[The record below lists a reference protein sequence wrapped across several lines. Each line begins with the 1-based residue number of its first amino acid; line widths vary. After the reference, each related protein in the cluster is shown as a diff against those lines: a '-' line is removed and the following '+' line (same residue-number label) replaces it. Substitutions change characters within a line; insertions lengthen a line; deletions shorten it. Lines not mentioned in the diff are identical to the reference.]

1 MKNTKLKHFT
11 RKFISF
17 SLVVCLLTGIL
28 SVTASALTQNQD
40 GYAGLYNKIPSSN
53 GSGYTY
59 RFLTENT
66 IAITDYNGYDTEV
79 TIPSKIDGY
88 TVTGVENMDTSSI
101 KKILMP
107 DTVTYIGEC
116 AFGDYDDSVPLEEI
130 VLSKNLK
137 TIGQSAFRN
146 CYSLKSI
153 DIPDSVTE
161 IEDRAFLSCYALENI
176 SVSQN
181 TNFGDSAFGDRLWSS
196 IPALSDDYNAWLY
209 DENASD
215 FFVWNGC
222 LFAYRGSSKTPVIP
236 SGVCG
241 IGDKVFE
248 SSDITGVTIPEGV
261 RYISYGAFQKCT
273 SLKSVKFPNSL
284 QIIGGEA
291 FGDCTAL
298 SSVTFGSGL
307 KSIEYNGFANCESL
321 KKVVL
326 PEGLEKLD
334 GAFYE
339 CYNLENITF
348 PSTLNEMDMYHSA
361 VYDTKWYANIAY
373 GDPIYCGGIF
383 LGFKYD
389 YTAPVENIKINST
402 YTVRA
407 GTKTVYMNE
416 CYVDKLTTLNLPDGL
431 KSLTIKSPKNVN
443 SNYKITKLTVP
454 ESVDYVDIESMYD
467 LKTLKLPTTAKL
479 NINCFMNCPAIES
492 LTIPKGNIR
501 LEASLWSCEK
511 IKSITIPSDT
521 LEITDT
527 FGSKYLTSVNLSS
540 VRILKDSFKSCTGLT
555 KVNLP
560 DSLVSIDGAF
570 SDCTNLTTITGGA
583 NVRYIGDSS
592 FANCSK
598 LNSFGSIGNNLSVLD
613 HRAFTGTGWYNNQKD
628 GVVYFQNFAY
638 CYKGTMP
645 KNTQLTFKEGT
656 KAIVG
661 GFIFGDLELTPRNV
675 AYFESPILT
684 KVVIPKSCQ
693 YIGYYAFFGC
703 ESLKNI
709 TLNGGELV
717 ETKAFENH
725 GCETITLPSTMR
737 VVADSSFTGKK
748 LKTVNLNDGLQYIGE
763 GVFFSL
769 GNIKSMKVPASVTHI
784 GAKSI
789 GYYTTNPEDHFTAS
803 EVIPNFVIYGTSGTE
818 AQTYADRNNIQFNS
832 IAAGTTVKGT
842 AKSYLSASDTV
853 TIQLIKSGVVAYET
867 IVKGNTVD
875 YFFSDV
881 ATGTYILK
889 VMKENHIAREYK
901 ITVGSESVILNVKI
915 CRLGDVNMDGKI
927 SILDAIMVQKAA
939 LSSMSLDDYQSKL
952 ASVRGKSSLGVLD
965 AILIQ
970 KYALGIIS
978 TFD

>member
-1 MKNTKLKHFT
+1 MKKTKLKRRT

-17 SLVVCLLTGIL
+17 ALAVCLLTGML
-28 SVTASALTQNQD
+28 SVTASALTQNKD
-40 GYAGLYNKIPSSN
+40 GYAGLYNKVPSSN

-88 TVTGVENMDTSSI
+88 TVTGVEYMDTSNVR
-101 KKILMP
+101 KIVVP
-107 DTVTYIGEC
+107 DTVTYIGES
-116 AFGDYDDSVPLEEI
+116 AFADSSDGVPLEEV

-146 CYSLKSI
+146 CYDLKSI
-153 DIPDSVTE
+153 DIPTSVTE
-161 IEDRAFLSCYALENI
+161 IGDDAFYGCSSLEN
-176 SVSQN
+176 VN
-181 TNFGDSAFGDRLWSS
+181 MNFGIDIGQNAFNFV
-196 IPALSDDYNAWLY
+196 PAVNNPYMDWLY
-209 DENASD
+209 SENRSD
-215 FFVWNGC
+215 FFIWNGWI
-222 LFAYRGSSKTPVIP
+222 YGYDGNSKTPVVP

-241 IGDKVFE
+241 ITDYLFRN
-248 SSDITGVTIPEGV
+248 SDITGITIPEGV
-261 RYISYGAFQKCT
+261 KFIGYGAFQNCT
-273 SLKSVKFPNSL
+273 ALKSVKFPNSL
-284 QIIGGEA
+284 QKIGGEA
-291 FGDCTAL
+291 FGDCTSL

-307 KSIEYNGFANCESL
+307 KSIEYEGFSDCESL

-326 PEGLEKLD
+326 PEGLEKLE
-334 GAFYE
+334 GAFYG

-348 PSTLNEMDMYHSA
+348 PNSLSEINDSTI
-361 VYDTKWYANIAY
+361 YDTKWYSNIAD
-373 GDPIYCGGIF
+373 GAPIYCGGVF
-383 LGFKYD
+383 LGFKCD
-389 YTAPVENIKINST
+389 YTVPVENININST

-407 GTKTVYMNE
+407 GTKTVYMYN

-431 KSLTIKSPKNVN
+431 KSLTIKYPTNVN

-454 ESVDYVDIESMYD
+454 ESVDYVDIEDMAD

-479 NINCFMNCPAIES
+479 DINCFMNCPAIES

-521 LEITDT
+521 LEITGT
-527 FGSKYLTSVNLSS
+527 FGSKYLTSVNLSN
-540 VRILKDSFKSCTGLT
+540 VRILKDSFKLCTGLT

-560 DSLVSIDGAF
+560 DSVVSIDGAF

-598 LNSFGSIGNNLSVLD
+598 LNSFGSIGSNLSVLD

-717 ETKAFENH
+717 ENNAFENH

-748 LKTVNLNDGLQYIGE
+748 MKTINLNDGLQYIGE
-763 GVFFSL
+763 DAFFSM
-769 GNIKSMKVPASVTHI
+769 GNINNMTVPASVTHI
-784 GAKSI
+784 GKYSI
-789 GYYTTNPEDHFTAS
+789 GYYPVDPDDPFS
-803 EVIPNFVIYGTSGTE
+803 YPEVIPNFVIYGTSGTE
-818 AQTYADRNNIQFNS
+818 AQTYADRNEIQFNS

-867 IVKGNTVD
+867 TVKGNTAD
-875 YFFSDV
+875 YSISGV
-881 ATGTYILK
+881 ANGTYTLK
-889 VMKENHIAREYK
+889 VSKNAHADREY
-901 ITVGSESVILNVKI
+901 TVKVSSADVTQNVEI
-915 CRLGDVNMDGKI
+915 FPIGDVNSD
-927 SILDAIMVQKAA
+927 
-939 LSSMSLDDYQSKL
+939 
-952 ASVRGKSSLGVLD
+952 
-965 AILIQ
+965 
-970 KYALGIIS
+970 GIIS
-978 TFD
+978 IVDATLVQKYIVKIENLTDLQKKSADVTGDGTINIQDATDIQKMVVQLQ

>member
-1 MKNTKLKHFT
+1 MKKTKLKHRT
-11 RKFISF
+11 RKFIS
-17 SLVVCLLTGIL
+17 LALAVCLLTGML
-28 SVTASALTQNQD
+28 SVTASALTQNED
-40 GYAGLYNKIPSSN
+40 GYAGLYNKVPSSN

-59 RFLTENT
+59 RFLSANT
-66 IAITDYNGYDTEV
+66 IAITDYKGYDTEV

-88 TVTGVENMDTSSI
+88 TVTGVENMDTSHI
-101 KKILMP
+101 KKIVMP

-137 TIGQSAFRN
+137 TIGPWAFSR
-146 CYSLKSI
+146 CFELKSI
-153 DIPDSVTE
+153 DIPESVTE
-161 IEDRAFLSCYALENI
+161 IENGAFTGCYSLKNFN
-176 SVSQN
+176 VSQN
-181 TNFGDSAFGDRLWSS
+181 TNFGDRVFGENFWSS
-196 IPALSDDYNAWLY
+196 MNALSDDYNAWLY

-248 SSDITGVTIPEGV
+248 NSDITGVTIPEGV
-261 RYISYGAFQKCT
+261 RYINNGAFKNCT
-273 SLKSVKFPNSL
+273 SLKNVKIPKSVQK
-284 QIIGGEA
+284 IGEYA
-291 FGDCTAL
+291 FYECSSL
-298 SSVTFGSGL
+298 SSVTFSIGL
-307 KSIEYNGFANCESL
+307 KSIEDNAFGYCESL

-334 GAFYE
+334 GAFCG

-348 PSTLNEMDMYHSA
+348 PSSLSEIDSDRSA
-361 VYDTKWYANIAY
+361 IYDTKWYENIAY

-389 YTAPVENIKINST
+389 YTVPVENIKINST

-407 GTKTVYMNE
+407 GTKTVYMNKC

-431 KSLTIKSPKNVN
+431 KSLTIKSPTNVN

-454 ESVDYVDIESMYD
+454 ESVDYVDIEGMSD

-479 NINCFMNCPAIES
+479 GAGCFNYCTEIEN

-501 LEASLWSCEK
+501 LEASLSHCVK
-511 IKSITIPSDT
+511 LKSITLPSDT
-521 LEITDT
+521 MEVVGDI
-527 FGSKYLTSVNLSS
+527 GSKNLTSVNLSN
-540 VRILKDSFKSCTGLT
+540 VRILTGGFNSCTGLT

-560 DSLVSIDGAF
+560 DSLLSIEGAF
-570 SDCTNLTTITGGA
+570 SGCTNLTTVTGGK
-583 NVRYIGDSS
+583 NVRYLDSGFS
-592 FANCSK
+592 ACPK
-598 LNSFGSIGNNLSVLD
+598 LKSFGSIGENLSVLE
-613 HRAFTGTGWYNNQKD
+613 HNSFKGTAWYNSQKD
-628 GVVYFQNFAY
+628 GVVYFKNFAY

-661 GFIFGDLELTPRNV
+661 GFIFGDLELTPREV
-675 AYFESPILT
+675 ANFEPPVLT

-693 YIGYYAFFGC
+693 YIGYYAFYGC

-717 ETKAFENH
+717 ERDAFQNN

-737 VVADSSFTGKK
+737 VIDDESFTGKN

-763 GVFFSL
+763 DVFFSM
-769 GNIKSMKVPASVTHI
+769 GKIKNMTVPASVTYI
-784 GAKSI
+784 GVQAI
-789 GYYTTNPEDHFTAS
+789 GYYPPDPDNPFAPS

-818 AQTYADRNNIQFNS
+818 AQTYADSNGIQFNS
-832 IAAGTTVKGT
+832 IASGTTVKGT
-842 AKSYLSASDTV
+842 AKSYLSADDTV
-853 TIQLIKSGVVAYET
+853 TIQLVKSGVVAYET
-867 IVKGNTVD
+867 TVKGNSAD
-875 YFFSDV
+875 YSISGV
-881 ATGTYILK
+881 ANGTYTMRVSK
-889 VMKENHIAREYK
+889 KSHADREY
-901 ITVGSESVILNVKI
+901 TVKVWSADVTQNVEI
-915 CRLGDVNMDGKI
+915 FPIGDVNSDGDI
-927 SILDAIMVQKAA
+927 SVVDATLVQKYIVG
-939 LSSMSLDDYQSKL
+939 LEKL
-952 ASVRGKSSLGVLD
+952 TDLQKKSAEVNGDGEISVVD
-965 AILIQ
+965 ATLIQ
-970 KYALGIIS
+970 KYIVGLENFS
-978 TFD
+978 

>member
-1 MKNTKLKHFT
+1 
-11 RKFISF
+11 
-17 SLVVCLLTGIL
+17 
-28 SVTASALTQNQD
+28 
-40 GYAGLYNKIPSSN
+40 
-53 GSGYTY
+53 
-59 RFLTENT
+59 
-66 IAITDYNGYDTEV
+66 
-79 TIPSKIDGY
+79 
-88 TVTGVENMDTSSI
+88 MDTSNI
-101 KKILMP
+101 KKIVMP

-181 TNFGDSAFGDRLWSS
+181 TNFGDAAFGDGLWSS

-241 IGDKVFE
+241 IADKVFE
-248 SSDITGVTIPEGV
+248 YSDITGVTIPEGV
-261 RYISYGAFQKCT
+261 RYINNGAFQNCT
-273 SLKSVKFPNSL
+273 ALKSVKFPNSL
-284 QIIGGEA
+284 KRIGSVA
-291 FGDCTAL
+291 FSGCTSL
-298 SSVTFGSGL
+298 SSITFGSGL
-307 KSIEYNGFANCESL
+307 KSIEYNGFSDCESL

-326 PEGLEKLD
+326 PEGLEKLE
-334 GAFYE
+334 GVFYE

-348 PSTLNEMDMYHSA
+348 PSSLSEIDNSSF
-361 VYDTKWYANIAY
+361 YDTKWYANIAY
-373 GDPIYCGGIF
+373 GAPIYCGGVF

-389 YTAPVENIKINST
+389 YSVPLENIKINST

-407 GTKTVYMNE
+407 GTKTVYMDE

-431 KSLTIKSPKNVN
+431 KSLTIKYPTNVN

-479 NINCFMNCPAIES
+479 DINCFMNCPAIES

-501 LEASLWSCEK
+501 LEAFLNNCVK
-511 IKSITIPSDT
+511 LKSITLPSDT
-521 LEITDT
+521 LEVVGTI
-527 FGSKYLTSVNLSS
+527 GSKNLTSVNLSN
-540 VRILKDSFKSCTGLT
+540 VRILRGGFNSCTGLT

-598 LNSFGSIGNNLSVLD
+598 LNSFGSIGSNLSVLD

-717 ETKAFENH
+717 EFNAFENH

-763 GVFFSL
+763 DVFFSM
-769 GNIKSMKVPASVTHI
+769 GNIKNMTVPASVTHI
-784 GAKSI
+784 GKYAI
-789 GYYTTNPEDHFTAS
+789 GYYPVDPDDPFS
-803 EVIPNFVIYGTSGTE
+803 YPEVIPNFVIYGTSGTE
-818 AQTYADRNNIQFNS
+818 AQTYAEKNNIQFNS
-832 IAAGTTVKGT
+832 IASGTTVKGT
-842 AKSYLSASDTV
+842 VKSYLSASDTV
-853 TIQLIKSGVVAYET
+853 TIQLIKSGAVAYET
-867 IVKGNTVD
+867 TVKGNTAD
-875 YFFSDV
+875 YSISGV
-881 ATGTYILK
+881 ANGTYTLK
-889 VMKENHIAREYK
+889 VSKNAHADREY
-901 ITVGSESVILNVKI
+901 TVKVSSADVTQNVEI
-915 CRLGDVNMDGKI
+915 FPIGDVNND
-927 SILDAIMVQKAA
+927 
-939 LSSMSLDDYQSKL
+939 
-952 ASVRGKSSLGVLD
+952 
-965 AILIQ
+965 
-970 KYALGIIS
+970 GIIS
-978 TFD
+978 VIDATLVQKYIVNLESLTDLQKKSAEVNGDGIINIQDATDIQKMVVQLK